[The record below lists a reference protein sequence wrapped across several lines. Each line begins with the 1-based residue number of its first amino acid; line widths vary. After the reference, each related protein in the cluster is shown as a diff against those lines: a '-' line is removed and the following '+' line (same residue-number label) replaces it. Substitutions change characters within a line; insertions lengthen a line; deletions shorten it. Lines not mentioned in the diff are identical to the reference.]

1 MNPVLRQKI
10 ADHLKLL
17 ISIYIQITF
26 TAEILPEMKIKPASV
41 LFHVIG
47 CTIFLLLPI
56 IFWPGEG
63 GISDFF
69 NDSRAIR
76 GYSVNI
82 LVLIFFYLNFYY
94 FIPRFYFKKRYA
106 VFILI
111 LFAFYLVIIFLPELI
126 VPFNEPPRRMPPGPE
141 PGGKHLI
148 GSGKW
153 FFRMGHHLVF
163 FLAVVFFSLL
173 IKIHNRLK
181 LTEQEKLHAELSYF
195 KAQINPHF
203 LFNTLN
209 SIYSL
214 AIQKADNTPD
224 AVVKLSGMMRYVL
237 SEASKEMVPLDREIG
252 YITDYIE
259 LQRIRFGETVKI
271 DYHPC
276 ETAPGKVIAPLLLI
290 PFIENAFKYGVNPEA
305 DSNITVRVIL
315 YENDLHL
322 HVFNYK
328 VQDRK
333 EDEVP
338 GGVGVNNA
346 RKRLGLIY
354 PGKHKLD
361 INENEFEYK
370 VDLYIDLG

>member
-1 MNPVLRQKI
+1 
-10 ADHLKLL
+10 
-17 ISIYIQITF
+17 
-26 TAEILPEMKIKPASV
+26 MKIKPAEV

-63 GISDFF
+63 GISEFF

-82 LVLIFFYLNFYY
+82 LVLIFFYLNFYF
-94 FIPRFYFKKRYA
+94 FIPRLYFKKRYA
-106 VFILI
+106 IFILI
-111 LFAFYLVIIFLPELI
+111 LIAFYLVIIFLPELI

-141 PGGKHLI
+141 PVGKHLI

-271 DYHPC
+271 DYLPC

-305 DSNITVRVIL
+305 DSNITVRVTL
-315 YENDLHL
+315 HSSDLHL

-328 VQDRK
+328 VQERK
-333 EDEVP
+333 EDEAA

-354 PGKHKLD
+354 PGKYKLD
-361 INENEFEYK
+361 ISENEIEFK